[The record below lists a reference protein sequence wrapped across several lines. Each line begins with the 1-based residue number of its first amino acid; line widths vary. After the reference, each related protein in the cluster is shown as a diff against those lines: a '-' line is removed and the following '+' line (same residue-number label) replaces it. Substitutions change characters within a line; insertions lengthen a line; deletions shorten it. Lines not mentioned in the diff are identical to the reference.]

1 MLKRSP
7 PIGFARHV
15 RRHFEAFGPTLLAAA
30 EAVAA
35 ASPSTTTTTTSSDAE
50 EGGAAESAGT
60 AAAAA
65 DDEQQQQQVAV
76 GHSRGYVR
84 ALGRLLPTLRSLF
97 G

>member
-1 MLKRSP
+1 MLKLSP

-15 RRHFEAFGPTLLAAA
+15 RRHFEAFGPVLLAAA

-50 EGGAAESAGT
+50 GGGAAESAGA

-65 DDEQQQQQVAV
+65 DDEQQQQVAV

-84 ALGRLLPTLRSLF
+84 ALGRLLPTLRALF